1 MLLRYIKVLTEQK
14 LDVIKLRV
22 AEEIEAPYRKVIQL
36 NVE

>member
-22 AEEIEAPYRKVIQL
+22 AEEIEAPYRKVK
-36 NVE
+36 